1 MEEPLEQHFPILPTM
16 DDFDK
21 LTEDATLKYKTFMDI
36 IASGRAE
43 LDQMKLDIVEKI
55 TIHERVI
62 IFFFFFFYIHL
73 TPHSPNGMARSKDY
87 AGAHRAKASAY
98 KRAAIPTPQA
108 ITTDPDKVLT
118 QKEKQTTL

>member
-1 MEEPLEQHFPILPTM
+1 MQ
-16 DDFDK
+16 DK
-21 LTEDATLKYKTFMDI
+21 REWLKMRTSYYI
-36 IASGRAE
+36 INNKG
-43 LDQMKLDIVEKI
+43 LFV
-55 TIHERVI
+55 
-62 IFFFFFFYIHL
+62 FFFFFFYSHL
-73 TPHSPNGMARSKDY
+73 TPHSPTGMAGGKDY